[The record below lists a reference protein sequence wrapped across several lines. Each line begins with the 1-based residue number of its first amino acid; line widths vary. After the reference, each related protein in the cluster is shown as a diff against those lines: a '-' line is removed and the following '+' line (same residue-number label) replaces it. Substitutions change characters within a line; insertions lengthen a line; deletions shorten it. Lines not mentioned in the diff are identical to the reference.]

1 MEKNWI
7 KVGTYTDFF
16 VSEFVKQ
23 MLEEKGINTVL
34 LNKQDSSLKF
44 GKIELY
50 VNTSDEQ
57 EAKALIAENKAEGDY
72 EN

>member
-1 MEKNWI
+1 MEKNWV

-23 MLEEKGINTVL
+23 LLEEKGIPTVL
-34 LNKQDSSLKF
+34 MNKQDSSLKF
-44 GKIELY
+44 GKIELF
-50 VNTSDEQ
+50 VNISDEQ
-57 EAKALIAENKAEGDY
+57 EAKALIAESNAKGDY

>member
-1 MEKNWI
+1 MEKNWV

-16 VSEFVKQ
+16 VGEFVKQ
-23 MLEEKGINTVL
+23 MLAENGINAVL

-44 GKIELY
+44 GKIELF
-50 VNTSDEQ
+50 VNAADE
-57 EAKALIAENKAEGDY
+57 KAARTLIAENNTEGDY